1 MPRKIKLVI
10 SGKGTGTDAPTVEDV
25 LDQLR
30 DYHDILKEV
39 EEAVAEDGYRAID
52 WRIVNAS
59 RNSPLSFEFEAF
71 PHDFAVNID

>member
-10 SGKGTGTDAPTVEDV
+10 SGKGAETDAPAVEDV

-39 EEAVAEDGYRAID
+39 ERRR
-52 WRIVNAS
+52 WPKTAS
-59 RNSPLSFEFEAF
+59 APLTGA
-71 PHDFAVNID
+71 